1 METNTKTNKQMKEE
15 KESNP
20 VGFMQMFMMLQDMS
34 APSDANVKETIK
46 RKERIVFATPGVI
59 KPSNWETLSDQEKI
73 NRLNKVQNQ

>member
-1 METNTKTNKQMKEE
+1 MKTNKQQ

-20 VGFMQMFMMLQDMS
+20 AGFMQMFMMLQDMS

-46 RKERIVFATPGVI
+46 RKERIVFATPGII
-59 KPSNWETLSDQEKI
+59 KPNDWETLSDQEKI